1 MAYPTGVSF
10 KLVSPV
16 MGAQPI
22 HETSTTKKHELGTVV
37 RATDTTYGEGSFI
50 YLAGVASTAQGD
62 LCFYDSKTGATV
74 RAEHGATGSNGPAGV
89 AMSDNVA
96 SQYGWYQ
103 IEGATPV
110 KAATVAANASLF
122 LTSTGGQID
131 DAAVAN
137 DVVDGI
143 VSVAATSSGY
153 ATCQLNHP
161 NVTGLASGGDVGSS
175 FFYATLSAA
184 AEGGSDAIV
193 VTGQVKNLSGTNV
206 AVAKQ
211 VVVRTLAVTD
221 GKGDI
226 TVTAGTEK
234 KTVNPA
240 TGANTS
246 WITTTAGGAFAVS
259 VANDQVEDTLIWV
272 EVEGGLTAALKLTFA
287 A

>member
-10 KLVSPV
+10 QLVTPTV
-16 MGAQPI
+16 GAQPI
-22 HETSTTKKHELGTVV
+22 HETSATKKHELGTVV
-37 RATDTTYGEGSFI
+37 RATDSTYGEGSFI
-50 YLAGVASTAQGD
+50 YLAGAAETAQGD
-62 LCFYDSKTGATV
+62 FCFYDSKAGTTV
-74 RAEHGATGSNGPAGV
+74 RAEHGATGSNGPGGV
-89 AMSDNVA
+89 AMSANVA
-96 SQYGWYQ
+96 SYYGWYQ

-110 KAATVAANASLF
+110 KAATVAANAALF
-122 LTSTGGQID
+122 LTSTGGQLD
-131 DAAVAN
+131 DSAVAN

-153 ATCQLNHP
+153 ATCQLNRP

-184 AEGGSDAIV
+184 TEAADAIV

-206 AVAKQ
+206 TAAKQ

-240 TGANTS
+240 TGENVS
-246 WITTTAGGAFAVS
+246 WIATTAAGAFAVS
-259 VANDQVEDTLIWV
+259 VANDQAEVTLISV
-272 EVEGGLTAALKLTFA
+272 QVEGGLTAALTLTFA
-287 A
+287 P